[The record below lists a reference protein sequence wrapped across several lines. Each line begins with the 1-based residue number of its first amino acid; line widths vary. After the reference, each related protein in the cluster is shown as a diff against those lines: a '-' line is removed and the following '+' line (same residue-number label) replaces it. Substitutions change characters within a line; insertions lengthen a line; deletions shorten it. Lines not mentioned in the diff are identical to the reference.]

1 VLSLSTSYCTATYRC
16 FDEKADFTKKA
27 LGIAIGLTVG
37 SWTDLPEAKKVQM
50 ERHLGKVISVDV
62 HDPIGTNA
70 TAADRYADIRIAYP
84 DVNFSRDIPA
94 LLVTVFG
101 KLSMDGRIKL
111 IDLSFSE
118 DFLSAFNGPKFGLAG
133 VRKLLGV
140 PERPLLMSIF
150 KSVIGHDL
158 PTLREQFY
166 LQALGGVDLIK
177 DDEILFENP
186 LTPLERRVEACMEAA
201 AEAERETGQ
210 KLLYAVNLTGPTFS
224 LLDQARKAIHAG
236 ANALLFNVLAY
247 GFDVLNE
254 LSRHPD
260 INVPIMAHPA
270 MAGAI
275 YPSAYH
281 GISANVLLG
290 KLMRLAGADLVLFPS
305 PYGSVVMPR
314 EENMAIKHALLTEQ
328 WADYG
333 YQQQRLQRESLQ
345 QADAST
351 DSQASALPSSP
362 SLALRSSFPV
372 PSAGI
377 HPGLVPL
384 ILKDFGNQVIVNAG
398 GGIHGH
404 PLGTVAGGQAFRQA
418 IDGCLAGKSLHSYAE
433 QYPELKAAI
442 AAWGLKE

>member
-1 VLSLSTSYCTATYRC
+1 VNPLSHSYCVATYRC
-16 FDEKADFTKKA
+16 YDEKADFAKKA
-27 LGIAIGLTVG
+27 LGIAVGLTVG
-37 SWTDLPEAKKVQM
+37 SWTDLPEAKKADM
-50 ERHLGKVISVDV
+50 ERHLGKVIQVEV
-62 HDPIGTNA
+62 HEPTGTDDA
-70 TAADRYADIRIAYP
+70 ITERYADIQIAYP

-111 IDLSFSE
+111 IDLSFSN
-118 DFLSAFNGPKFGLAG
+118 DFMSAFQGPKFGLDG
-133 VRKLLGV
+133 IRRLLGV
-140 PERPLLMSIF
+140 HDRPLLMSIF

-158 PTLREQFY
+158 ATLREQFY
-166 LQALGGVDLIK
+166 LQAAGGVDLIK

-186 LTPLERRVEACMEAA
+186 LTPIEKRVEVCMEAA
-201 AEAERETGQ
+201 SQAERETGQ

-224 LLDQARKAIHAG
+224 LLEQARKAIQAG

-260 INVPIMAHPA
+260 IKVPIMAHPA
-270 MAGAI
+270 MAGAL
-275 YPSAYH
+275 YPSPYH

-328 WADYG
+328 WSDYG
-333 YQQQRLQRESLQ
+333 YNDESSGKSHETL
-345 QADAST
+345 T
-351 DSQASALPSSP
+351 
-362 SLALRSSFPV
+362 LRTSFPV

-384 ILKDFGNQVIVNAG
+384 ILKDFGNQVVVNAG

-404 PLGTVAGGQAFRQA
+404 PMGTIAGGHAFRQA
-418 IDGCLAGKSLHSYAE
+418 IDSCLGGKPLREYAGRH
-433 QYPELKAAI
+433 PELKAAI
-442 AAWGLKE
+442 DAWGIKE

>member
-1 VLSLSTSYCTATYRC
+1 MTSTYCAATYRC
-16 FDEKADFTKKA
+16 YDEKADFDKKA
-27 LGIAIGLTVG
+27 LSIAVGLTVG
-37 SWTDLPEAKKVQM
+37 SWTDLPEAKKADM
-50 ERHLGKVISVDV
+50 ERHLGKVISVAV
-62 HDPIGTNA
+62 HEPEGPGE
-70 TAADRYADIRIAYP
+70 TAAHRYADIQIAYP

-118 DFLSAFNGPKFGLAG
+118 PFLSAFNGPKFGLQG

-201 AEAERETGQ
+201 AAAERETGQ

-224 LLDQARKAIHAG
+224 LLDQARKAINAG

-270 MAGAI
+270 MAGAL
-275 YPSAYH
+275 YPSTYH

-314 EENMAIKHALLTEQ
+314 EENIAIKHALLTEQ

-333 YQQQRLQRESLQ
+333 FQQEAD
-345 QADAST
+345 QAGA
-351 DSQASALPSSP
+351 APSRP
-362 SLALRSSFPV
+362 TLLLRSSFPV

-384 ILKDFGNQVIVNAG
+384 ILKDFGSDVVVNAG

-404 PLGTVAGGQAFRQA
+404 PMGTVAGGQAFRQA
-418 IDGCLAGKSLHSYAE
+418 IEGCLAGQSLHSYAL
-433 QYPELKAAI
+433 QHPELQAAI
-442 AAWGLKE
+442 QAWGLKE

>member
-1 VLSLSTSYCTATYRC
+1 VNPLSQSYCAATYRC
-16 FDEKADFTKKA
+16 FDEKADFAKKA
-27 LGIAIGLTVG
+27 LGIAVGLTVG
-37 SWTDLPEAKKVQM
+37 SWTDLPEAKKAQM
-50 ERHLGKVISVDV
+50 ERHLGKVVQVDV
-62 HDPIGTNA
+62 HES
-70 TAADRYADIRIAYP
+70 AAGGSVTERYADITIAYP

-94 LLVTVFG
+94 LLVTIFG

-118 DFLSAFNGPKFGLAG
+118 EFMSAFPGPKFGLGG
-133 VRKLLGV
+133 VRGLLGV
-140 PERPLLMSIF
+140 HDRPLLMSIF

-166 LQALGGVDLIK
+166 LQAAGGVDLIK

-186 LTPLERRVEACMEAA
+186 LTPLEQRVDACMEAA
-201 AEAERETGQ
+201 ALAEKETGQ

-224 LLDQARKAIHAG
+224 LLDQARKAINAG

-247 GFDVLNE
+247 GFDVLHE

-260 INVPIMAHPA
+260 IKVPIMAHPA
-270 MAGAI
+270 MAGAF
-275 YPSAYH
+275 YPSTYH

-328 WADYG
+328 WSDYG
-333 YQQQRLQRESLQ
+333 YSEESRR
-345 QADAST
+345 QALT
-351 DSQASALPSSP
+351 
-362 SLALRSSFPV
+362 LRSSFPV

-384 ILKDFGNQVIVNAG
+384 ILKDFGNQVVVNAG

-404 PLGTVAGGQAFRQA
+404 PMGTIAGGHAFRQA
-418 IDGCLAGKSLHSYAE
+418 IDACLAGESLRQYAE
-433 QYPELKAAI
+433 RHAELKAAI
-442 AAWGLKE
+442 EAWGIKE